1 MDSFKEMAEEKM
13 REAVSQQI
21 QGEIDADENEL
32 RAREQEF
39 SSSKPRTPEPRS
51 DKSGCS
57 PFPVKPQPPLALA
70 PWTPRHSVLG
80 LTGLVPQQV
89 VHFVA

>member
-32 RAREQEF
+32 RARTGIQF
-39 SSSKPRTPEPRS
+39 LQATDTRPRIAE
-51 DKSGCS
+51 DE
-57 PFPVKPQPPLALA
+57 A
-70 PWTPRHSVLG
+70 
-80 LTGLVPQQV
+80 
-89 VHFVA
+89 VHFRSSPSRFWRWRHGPLGTWCSA

>member
-21 QGEIDADENEL
+21 QGEIDADEGEL

-39 SSSKPRTPEPRS
+39 SALQATDTRAEKRQKWMQSISGKPRCLRRRCDGPHRLRRS
-51 DKSGCS
+51 PGRVSEL
-57 PFPVKPQPPLALA
+57 PQ
-70 PWTPRHSVLG
+70 VG
-80 LTGLVPQQV
+80 
-89 VHFVA
+89 HFVA